1 MKEEQLASAA
11 EIFQQAADVIYGWIV
26 GKYGGLFKEMPQKT
40 STYHA
45 DILAYHVAVNYDP
58 DNRRLNMH
66 VRHMDM
72 EVGGRI
78 WYSEAGLEVIA
89 IRTEVILKVCNGYA
103 QPAERA
109 YHPGSGSNLFQL
121 SGIL

>member
-1 MKEEQLASAA
+1 MKPLIRHNVFQMCTQVDGSRLKEEKPASAA
-11 EIFQQAADVIYGWIV
+11 EIFQQAADAIYGWIV

-58 DNRRLNMH
+58 DNHRLNMH

-78 WYSEAGLEVIA
+78 WYSEAGLEGVA
-89 IRTEVILKVCNGYA
+89 
-103 QPAERA
+103 
-109 YHPGSGSNLFQL
+109 SG
-121 SGIL
+121 

>member
-1 MKEEQLASAA
+1 MAGSWENT
-11 EIFQQAADVIYGWIV
+11 AD
-26 GKYGGLFKEMPQKT
+26 LFKEMPQKT

-78 WYSEAGLEVIA
+78 WYSEAGLEVSRQERSNPEGLQRICTA
-89 IRTEVILKVCNGYA
+89 G
-103 QPAERA
+103 QRA
-109 YHPGSGSNLFQL
+109 YYPGSGSNLFQL
-121 SGIL
+121 SGLL

>member
-1 MKEEQLASAA
+1 
-11 EIFQQAADVIYGWIV
+11 
-26 GKYGGLFKEMPQKT
+26 MPQKT

-58 DNRRLNMH
+58 DNHRLNMH

-78 WYSEAGLEVIA
+78 WYSEAGLEVS
-89 IRTEVILKVCNGYA
+89 RQDEVILKVCNGYA
-103 QPAERA
+103 QPERE
-109 YHPGSGSNLFQL
+109 HT
-121 SGIL
+121 IRTRE

>member
-1 MKEEQLASAA
+1 
-11 EIFQQAADVIYGWIV
+11 
-26 GKYGGLFKEMPQKT
+26 MPQKT

-58 DNRRLNMH
+58 DNHRLNMH

-78 WYSEAGLEVIA
+78 WYSEAGIEVS
-89 IRTEVILKVCNGYA
+89 RQDEVILKVCNGYA
-103 QPAERA
+103 AGEEHTIRIQ
-109 YHPGSGSNLFQL
+109 SFSV
-121 SGIL
+121 ILDIIRRLLTISEL